1 MSNQTDT
8 TTQAPVQPIKQ
19 KRTKKVD
26 PVCQICDEKLNKS
39 THMPIKCQYCNFE
52 ACRTCCETYATNEPT
67 VKCMNGSCGREW
79 TRKFIRDVFTLVFI
93 NGPLKTHREQL
104 LFDRERALLPATQP
118 IIEGKIA
125 CAKLDKDIDEIRR
138 QITALNRRITD
149 LHTQK
154 AAISA
159 NPRRGVERSAFVRA
173 CPDEDCRGFLSSQ
186 WKCGICEKWACPE
199 CHLLKGYTRD
209 AEHTC
214 NPDDVA
220 TAQLLANDTKPCP
233 KCATGIFK
241 IDGCFS
247 ENTPILLYDGS
258 TKMSQDICVGDIL
271 VGDDGIK
278 RTVLD
283 TTTGIDDLYEVVQN
297 KATKYTVNSKHTLV
311 LKYCGDRSIIW
322 HETTQRWKV
331 MWFDRTTKKQ
341 KTKDFKVSDFETKE
355 LAYIQSETFKNSL
368 VFDDVIEICIEDY
381 MLLDATVK
389 RNLMGYKTNGIY
401 YDYVNVD
408 LDPYML
414 GIWLGDGIHTRPE
427 VATNDI
433 EILNYINQWCKINN
447 AEVVN
452 EKNNKYKYR
461 IKQKTTADS
470 KQCENPLSRLLRKY
484 NLLGNK
490 HIPSDYLL
498 NSRNVRLKLL
508 AGIIDTDGSVS
519 SCGKR
524 VTIIQTRQVLSEQI
538 IFLARSLGYIV
549 NYSIREK
556 KQCVIFDC
564 EPKDYKDQYV
574 INISG
579 DMLSDIPTLIF
590 RKKCSNSQTNKDYLR
605 TSIHVE
611 FSKREKYYGWTVDG
625 NHRFVLPDFTVVRNC
640 DQMWCTQCHTAF
652 SWRTGAIQNNI
663 HNPHY
668 YEWLR
673 RTNGGEAP
681 RNPGDVPCGRE
692 MNHRLSEII
701 ARCLRTR
708 HASHPGS
715 TACRQRCDEIVRRTI
730 HLNYAERP
738 TPANYERK
746 NEELRVMY
754 LMKQITEENMKDQ
767 LQRDDKRHNKIQ
779 EIADIY
785 TIVSATVT
793 DIMYRFLHHIENE
806 CRPNEFSTTILDEI
820 EPLVKYANECLADVS
835 HTYSCAKIVFT
846 PNIRI
851 HTGVHAVR
859 YMREQYQIDNPQ
871 V

>member
-39 THMPIKCQYCNFE
+39 THMPIKCQYCEFE

-93 NGPLKTHREQL
+93 NGALKTHREQL

-118 IIEGKIA
+118 IIESKIA

-138 QITALNRRITD
+138 QITALNRQITD

-159 NPRRGVERSAFVRA
+159 NPRRGAERAAFVRA

-186 WKCGICEKWACPE
+186 WKCGICEKWACPD
-199 CHLLKGYTRD
+199 CHLIKGYTRD

-283 TTTGIDDLYEVVQN
+283 TTTGIDDLYEVVQTN
-297 KATKYTVNSKHTLV
+297 GVTYTVNSEHILV
-311 LKYCGDRSIIW
+311 L
-322 HETTQRWKV
+322 
-331 MWFDRTTKKQ
+331 
-341 KTKDFKVSDFETKE
+341 
-355 LAYIQSETFKNSL
+355 LL
-368 VFDDVIEICIEDY
+368 DDVIHKICVNDY
-381 MLLDATVK
+381 LHL
-389 RNLMGYKTNGIY
+389 
-401 YDYVNVD
+401 
-408 LDPYML
+408 
-414 GIWLGDGIHTRPE
+414 
-427 VATNDI
+427 TND
-433 EILNYINQWCKINN
+433 
-447 AEVVN
+447 
-452 EKNNKYKYR
+452 
-461 IKQKTTADS
+461 
-470 KQCENPLSRLLRKY
+470 
-484 NLLGNK
+484 
-490 HIPSDYLL
+490 
-498 NSRNVRLKLL
+498 VRLKYK
-508 AGIIDTDGSVS
+508 G
-519 SCGKR
+519 
-524 VTIIQTRQVLSEQI
+524 
-538 IFLARSLGYIV
+538 F
-549 NYSIREK
+549 K
-556 KQCVIFDC
+556 KQN
-564 EPKDYKDQYV
+564 
-574 INISG
+574 NIIY
-579 DMLSDIPTLIF
+579 DKSDIQVN
-590 RKKCSNSQTNKDYLR
+590 KKG
-605 TSIHVE
+605 TSH
-611 FSKREKYYGWTVDG
+611 YYGWTLEHDSL
-625 NHRFVLPDFTVVRNC
+625 FVLPDNTVVHNC

-681 RNPGDVPCGRE
+681 RNPEDVPCGRE

-846 PNIRI
+846 PNIRL

-859 YMREQYQIDNPQ
+859 YMREQYHIDNPQ

>member
-1 MSNQTDT
+1 MIVFFSNSILYTIRNNMSNQTDTTT

-125 CAKLDKDIDEIRR
+125 CAKLDKDIDEIRKEVSKLQR
-138 QITALNRRITD
+138 QITD

-154 AAISA
+154 TAISA
-159 NPRRGVERSAFVRA
+159 NPRRGIERAAFVRA

-199 CHLLKGYTRD
+199 CHLIKGYTRD

-241 IDGCFS
+241 IDG
-247 ENTPILLYDGS
+247 
-258 TKMSQDICVGDIL
+258 
-271 VGDDGIK
+271 
-278 RTVLD
+278 
-283 TTTGIDDLYEVVQN
+283 
-297 KATKYTVNSKHTLV
+297 
-311 LKYCGDRSIIW
+311 
-322 HETTQRWKV
+322 
-331 MWFDRTTKKQ
+331 
-341 KTKDFKVSDFETKE
+341 
-355 LAYIQSETFKNSL
+355 
-368 VFDDVIEICIEDY
+368 
-381 MLLDATVK
+381 
-389 RNLMGYKTNGIY
+389 
-401 YDYVNVD
+401 
-408 LDPYML
+408 
-414 GIWLGDGIHTRPE
+414 
-427 VATNDI
+427 
-433 EILNYINQWCKINN
+433 
-447 AEVVN
+447 
-452 EKNNKYKYR
+452 
-461 IKQKTTADS
+461 
-470 KQCENPLSRLLRKY
+470 
-484 NLLGNK
+484 
-490 HIPSDYLL
+490 
-498 NSRNVRLKLL
+498 
-508 AGIIDTDGSVS
+508 
-519 SCGKR
+519 
-524 VTIIQTRQVLSEQI
+524 
-538 IFLARSLGYIV
+538 
-549 NYSIREK
+549 
-556 KQCVIFDC
+556 
-564 EPKDYKDQYV
+564 
-574 INISG
+574 
-579 DMLSDIPTLIF
+579 
-590 RKKCSNSQTNKDYLR
+590 
-605 TSIHVE
+605 
-611 FSKREKYYGWTVDG
+611 
-625 NHRFVLPDFTVVRNC
+625 C

-692 MNHRLSEII
+692 MNHHLSEMI

-708 HASHPGS
+708 HGNHPGS
-715 TACRQRCDEIVRRTI
+715 TACRQRCDDIVRRTI

-738 TPANYERK
+738 TPANYERR
-746 NEELRVMY
+746 NENLRVMY
-754 LMKQITEENMKDQ
+754 LMKEIAEAEMKDQ

-806 CRPNEFSTTILDEI
+806 CRPSEFSTAILDEI

-835 HTYSCAKIVFT
+835 HTYSCTKMVFT
-846 PNIRI
+846 PNIRL

-859 YMREQYQIDNPQ
+859 YMRDQEQLAQTAQ